1 MRDRLLGL
9 RSWKDQEA
17 HCLFTPIPGDDGIEV
32 ACAVHNKSRVSITVA
47 HTPSLHKSEQQVTFG
62 MGFSVNVNVKARFTS
77 AIFCVTF
84 ERYVDETKRV
94 LLNIHDL
101 SPRDEK
107 GERTEVLVGVEQAVN
122 AGFQAGAQGAV
133 LQGGLTRQSNKS
145 YTLKTC
151 SRVRGQGLR
160 TPTATWTFEENPG
173 EAGREG
179 LEPEYPLHVHFA
191 HQNTE
196 AISIKFYAE
205 AVLLERSR
213 KMVMT
218 IGNEKILFHGE
229 LVLLA

>member
-47 HTPSLHKSEQQVTFG
+47 HTPSLRKGEQHVTFG

-84 ERYVDETKRV
+84 ERYVDEKKLV

-101 SPRDEK
+101 SQWDEK
-107 GERTEVLVGVEQAVN
+107 GGTEVLVGVEQAVN
-122 AGFQAGAQGAV
+122 AGFQAGAEGAV

-151 SRVRGQGLR
+151 SHVRGQGLR
-160 TPTATWTFEENPG
+160 TTTATWTFEETRGRQARRGSNP
-173 EAGREG
+173 
-179 LEPEYPLHVHFA
+179 
-191 HQNTE
+191 NTCFMCTSLTR
-196 AISIKFYAE
+196 IQKQ
-205 AVLLERSR
+205 VLRR
-213 KMVMT
+213 GGV
-218 IGNEKILFHGE
+218 
-229 LVLLA
+229 